1 MQGGAIATAVH
12 GLTACG
18 CKFQRGFAKR
28 LLGPVCVPLLD
39 MINRWIYEGSLDDA
53 HGDFFV
59 AACEDA
65 EATAGGSGGGGGGP
79 TVGAPEAPRRDAW
92 HSAYELRLSLVPAF
106 IDERL
111 AERILRAGKSINF
124 LRGECN
130 DVAWVQ
136 QAATAAHVAPDF
148 GEQVWRFCL
157 RECTFAW
164 RVRTERAEIFQS
176 IAWLH

>member
-12 GLTACG
+12 GLTTCG

-53 HGDFFV
+53 HGDFFI
-59 AACEDA
+59 AACPDA
-65 EATAGGSGGGGGGP
+65 GGGGGG
-79 TVGAPEAPRRDAW
+79 AAEAPLRDAW
-92 HSAYELRLSLVPAF
+92 HSAYELRLALVPAF
-106 IDERL
+106 IDEQL

-124 LRGECN
+124 LRGECD

-136 QAATAAHVAPDF
+136 QAATEAHVAPDF
-148 GEQVWRFCL
+148 GEQVWDCSLQVAMSLCL
-157 RECTFAW
+157 
-164 RVRTERAEIFQS
+164 
-176 IAWLH
+176 

>member
-39 MINRWIYEGSLDDA
+39 MINRWIYEGSLEDA

-59 AACEDA
+59 AVCEDGEGA
-65 EATAGGSGGGGGGP
+65 AGAGGGAGA
-79 TVGAPEAPRRDAW
+79 TVGAPEAPLRDAW

-124 LRGECN
+124 LREECN

-148 GEQVWRFCL
+148 GEQVCL
-157 RECTFAW
+157 RIHLCECTFAP
-164 RVRTERAEIFQS
+164 
-176 IAWLH
+176 